1 MLPTEIKAQ
10 REVSV
15 GAGALLLVFVF
26 AVVVVGQDPQIT
38 QVNAPP
44 PFKAIPRQE
53 RSQIEQI
60 TDSGK
65 RLRLTIEL
73 AASHLT
79 LAENYTNQQNYE
91 AASAE
96 VGIYHALLQNALT
109 YMAEM
114 KRDSNKTRDLYKRLE
129 LILRQHGP
137 RLTTIRRITPLEI
150 AVWIKEAEDYA
161 REGRTEALN
170 SFYGHT
176 VVRET
181 KPAPEKRADKPKE
194 DPESKSKT
202 P

>member
-1 MLPTEIKAQ
+1 MFPIYLTAKQ
-10 REVSV
+10 EVTL
-15 GAGALLLVFVF
+15 GARALLLVFIF
-26 AVVVVGQDPQIT
+26 AVVALGQDPQIS

-44 PFKAIPRQE
+44 PFRAIPRQE

-73 AASHLT
+73 ATSHLT

-96 VGIYHALLQNALT
+96 VGMYHALLQNALN
-109 YMAEM
+109 YMAEL
-114 KRDSNKTRDLYKRLE
+114 KRDSNRTRDLYKRLE

-137 RLTTIRRITPLEI
+137 RLTTMRRITPLEF

-181 KPAPEKRADKPKE
+181 KPSAPEKRADKPKE
-194 DPESKSKT
+194 DPESKT

>member
-1 MLPTEIKAQ
+1 MDIEAQ
-10 REVSV
+10 RDVAHVAS
-15 GAGALLLVFVF
+15 ALLLVFIF
-26 AVVVVGQDPQIT
+26 AVAAAGQDPQIT

-44 PFKAIPRQE
+44 PFRTIPTQE
-53 RSQIEQI
+53 RSQIEQN

-65 RLRLTIEL
+65 RLKLTIEF
-73 AASHLT
+73 ATSHLA

-96 VGIYHALLQNALT
+96 VGMYYALLQNALT
-109 YMAEM
+109 YMSEL
-114 KRDSNKTRDLYKRLE
+114 KRDSNRTRDLYKRLE

-137 RLTTIRRITPLEI
+137 RLTTMRRITPIEF

-176 VVRET
+176 VVREPKST
-181 KPAPEKRADKPKE
+181 NPEKRADKPKE
-194 DPESKSKT
+194 EPDYKNKT

>member
-1 MLPTEIKAQ
+1 MDIEAQ
-10 REVSV
+10 RDVARVTS
-15 GAGALLLVFVF
+15 ALLLVFIF
-26 AVVVVGQDPQIT
+26 AVAAAGQDPQIT

-44 PFKAIPRQE
+44 PFRAIPKQE
-53 RSQIEQI
+53 RSQIEQN

-65 RLRLTIEL
+65 RLRLTIEF
-73 AASHLT
+73 ATSHLT

-96 VGIYHALLQNALT
+96 VGMYYALLQNALT
-109 YMAEM
+109 YMSEL
-114 KRDSNKTRDLYKRLE
+114 KRDSNRTRDLYKKLE

-137 RLTTIRRITPLEI
+137 RLTTMRRITPIEF

-176 VVRET
+176 VVREA
-181 KPAPEKRADKPKE
+181 KPTNPEKRADKPKE
-194 DPESKSKT
+194 DPDSKNKT

>member
-1 MLPTEIKAQ
+1 MLPADIKA
-10 REVSV
+10 REVSL
-15 GAGALLLVFVF
+15 GARTLLLVFVF
-26 AVVVVGQDPQIT
+26 AVVAIGQDPQIS

-53 RSQIEQI
+53 RSQIEQL

-65 RLRLTIEL
+65 RLRLTVEL
-73 AASHLT
+73 ATSHLT
-79 LAENYTNQQNYE
+79 LAENHTRQQNYE

-96 VGIYHALLQNALT
+96 VGMYHALLQYALT
-109 YMAEM
+109 YMAGM
-114 KRDSNKTRDLYKRLE
+114 KRDSNKTRDLYKKLE

-137 RLTTIRRITPLEI
+137 RLTTMRRITPLEF

-176 VVRET
+176 VVREPKST
-181 KPAPEKRADKPKE
+181 GPEKRADKPKE
-194 DPESKSKT
+194 DPESKNKT

>member
-1 MLPTEIKAQ
+1 MDIEAQ
-10 REVSV
+10 RDVARVTS
-15 GAGALLLVFVF
+15 ALLLVFIF
-26 AVVVVGQDPQIT
+26 AVAAAGQDPQIT

-44 PFKAIPRQE
+44 PFRAIPKQE
-53 RSQIEQI
+53 RSQIEQN

-65 RLRLTIEL
+65 RLRLTIEF
-73 AASHLT
+73 ATSHLT

-96 VGIYHALLQNALT
+96 VGMYYALLQNALT
-109 YMAEM
+109 YMSEL
-114 KRDSNKTRDLYKRLE
+114 KRDSNRTRDLYKKLE

-137 RLTTIRRITPLEI
+137 RLTTMRRITPIEF

-176 VVRET
+176 VVREP
-181 KPAPEKRADKPKE
+181 KPTNPEKRADKPKE
-194 DPESKSKT
+194 EPDYKNKT